1 MSWKPEETV
10 HGTLL
15 NIHGKFQAIA
25 ATDARI
31 AQFDRH
37 CNAMRKVQDPIN
49 DNAANAGI
57 VRGGRKVLPR
67 TADLPGAIAIAR
79 QNGMVEKT
87 GQAAGVRGHLAT
99 RVAWLAMKPSVRGE
113 CLPAGEAVLAGSLP
127 RPVAAKAGDVRDADY
142 GPFGRFEFK
151 FT

>member
-1 MSWKPEETV
+1 MIWQPGGTV
-10 HGTLL
+10 HSKML

-57 VRGGRKVLPR
+57 VRGGRTVLPR
-67 TADLPGAIAIAR
+67 TADLPGAGAIPR
-79 QNGMVEKT
+79 QNGMVEQI
-87 GQAAGVRGHLAT
+87 GQAAGVRGHLAIG
-99 RVAWLAMKPSVRGE
+99 VAWLAMKPSVRGK
-113 CLPAGEAVLAGSLP
+113 CLPAGEVVPAGSLP
-127 RPVAAKAGDVRDADY
+127 RPVAAKAGNVRDADY
-142 GPFGRFEFK
+142 GPLGRFEFK

>member
-1 MSWKPEETV
+1 MSWKPERTV
-10 HGTLL
+10 NGTLL
-15 NIHGKFQAIA
+15 NIRGKLQVIA

-37 CNAMRKVQDPIN
+37 GNAMRKVQDPFSG
-49 DNAANAGI
+49 NAANAGI

-79 QNGMVEKT
+79 QNGMVEET
-87 GQAAGVRGHLAT
+87 GQAAGVRGHLAIG
-99 RVAWLAMKPSVRGE
+99 VAWLAMKPSVGGE
-113 CLPAGEAVLAGSLP
+113 CLPAGEVMLPGSLP
-127 RPVAAKAGDVRDADY
+127 RPVAAKAGDVLDADY
-142 GPFGRFEFK
+142 GPLGRFEFK